1 MPRPGRFTP
10 GTETGYPLYRR
21 LSVPLGRSG
30 RVRKISPQPGFD
42 PRTVQPVTT
51 TLSWPVMK
59 FLKVKNSSHK
69 TLHRCLKTIQHYKR
83 EWNNQTSHLL
93 KFLKLKFHQEFHKFV
108 KQTHLNSI
116 FIEKHTNSSKRNHFV
131 RSLKALYIHV
141 LRIYTYMFRRF
152 VFHYDNNNHIYW
164 VKSYPLNFFSWH
176 YLPTNPGL
184 YLISFNITTLGYS
197 ELVI

>member
-30 RVRKISPQPGFD
+30 RVRKISPPPGFD
-42 PRTVQPVTT
+42 TRTVQPVTT

-116 FIEKHTNSSKRNHFV
+116 FTEKHTNSSSEIISYVAWKHYTCMYDV
-131 RSLKALYIHV
+131 YIHICSDG
-141 LRIYTYMFRRF
+141 L
-152 VFHYDNNNHIYW
+152 
-164 VKSYPLNFFSWH
+164 FS
-176 YLPTNPGL
+176 
-184 YLISFNITTLGYS
+184 IMITIITFI
-197 ELVI
+197 E